1 MKPGIHPNYVE
12 TTVICSCGNTFQTR
26 GTKKELRVDLCN
38 VCHPFYTG
46 EQRIVDTAG
55 QVERFTKRM
64 EAAAST
70 VGMKTKKQKRQD
82 ELAAL
87 RAQKDAE
94 AAAVRE
100 AAAFEERTKRRA
112 EREKRE
118 AEEAARAERQAAA
131 EAAAA
136 RKAEKA
142 APAVEAAAPAEAE
155 AAWSEPETV
164 SEDAPKADAE

>member
-12 TTVICSCGNTFQTR
+12 TTVICSCGNTFTTR
-26 GTKKELRVDLCN
+26 GTKPELRIDLCN

-64 EAAAST
+64 EAAAAN
-70 VGMKTKKQKRQD
+70 VGSKTKKQKRA
-82 ELAAL
+82 EEAAAL

-100 AAAFEERTKRRA
+100 AAAKEERAKARA

-118 AEEAARAERQAAA
+118 AEAAAKAERQAAA
-131 EAAAA
+131 EAA
-136 RKAEKA
+136 K
-142 APAVEAAAPAEAE
+142 AEAE
-155 AAWSEPETV
+155 AAATAEAEVEAVDEAVAET
-164 SEDAPKADAE
+164 AE